1 MNAPPAVLTA
11 ISPASLV
18 SSDFEAVLWILLAL
32 GLSAFFSTLRAALQ
46 FSLPARVLARA
57 RDDDERRRL
66 SPLLERVDA
75 MATSASFY
83 KIACDLFVVAF
94 LILITVQDGRL
105 NWVHLWRAVGIAAFP
120 LLLLTEALPVSIA
133 RARGDALLLRVLP
146 AFQVLQLPV
155 ALPGALLQSL
165 RAAFLRILRI
175 RDDSSS
181 SRKIVEGL
189 REVVQGASGEL
200 EEVERELLE
209 NVMDFGDVDA
219 AEVMTPR
226 TEIDAVPVESD
237 LQTAITVMADAGHS
251 RIPVYDDNID
261 NIIGT
266 VSALDVARALAHSD
280 ARGGCLRDLLRPP
293 LLVPET
299 KLVSE
304 ILKEFRT
311 RGQKMV
317 IVVDEYGGTAGIV
330 TLTDVMS
337 EIVGEIQD
345 EYQESEE
352 PMRELEDG
360 IVEVQAALHVSEV
373 NEALGLEI
381 PEESDFET
389 LGGFVLAELGH
400 FPKAGDSFQKD
411 EVTYS
416 VAEASDRRVL
426 KVHVQRST

>member
-1 MNAPPAVLTA
+1 M
-11 ISPASLV
+11 
-18 SSDFEAVLWILLAL
+18 LWILLAL

-66 SPLLERVDA
+66 RPLLDRVDA
-75 MATSASFY
+75 LATSASIY

-94 LILITVQDGRL
+94 LILITVRDGPLDWPRL
-105 NWVHLWRAVGIAAFP
+105 GLAVAIAAPP

-133 RARGDALLLRVLP
+133 RARGDTLLVRALP
-146 AFQVLQLPV
+146 AFHFLQLPV
-155 ALPGALLQSL
+155 ALLGALLQSL
-165 RAAFLRILRI
+165 REGVLRILRI
-175 RDDSSS
+175 HDDSSS

-189 REVVQGASGEL
+189 REVVAGASGEL
-200 EEVERELLE
+200 EEAERELIE

-266 VSALDVARALAHSD
+266 VNALDVARALAGSD
-280 ARGGCLRDLLRPP
+280 GSQTCLRDLLHPP

-304 ILKEFRT
+304 ILKGFRT

-337 EIVGEIQD
+337 EIVGEIRD
-345 EYQESEE
+345 GFQESEATI
-352 PMRELEDG
+352 RELEGG
-360 IVEVQAALHVSEV
+360 IVEIQAAVHVSEV

-381 PEESDFET
+381 PEEADFET
-389 LGGFVLAELGH
+389 LGGFVLAELGR
-400 FPKAGDSFQKD
+400 FPKAGDSFEKD
-411 EVTYS
+411 DVTYS

-426 KVHVQRST
+426 KVHVQRSV